1 MIEAIKNM
9 YTKAKSVVS
18 VQGVTSS
25 SIFCNIGENLSLLL
39 FSIYLAELKTHLA
52 EQCTV
57 LA

>member
-1 MIEAIKNM
+1 M
-9 YTKAKSVVS
+9 YSKAKSVVS

-25 SIFCNIGENLSLLL
+25 SFSCNIGENLSLLL
-39 FSIYLAELKTHLA
+39 FSIDLAELKTYLA